1 MAILDTNSLISST
14 LGSFQLK
21 GKYISLEDV
30 NIDPITNESDG
41 TTIIPNSVQKLIKR
55 SDKLII
61 IRESTL
67 QIGYAKD
74 IGAART
80 TGTMWYK
87 GEVVGFTVED
97 KVRDIKTQDQ
107 TAIPDTIIT
116 TDISSI
122 PPSSYNLVLRSTTST
137 WINPTSYN
145 GKALAISS
153 NSDPTGINIF
163 IDDINTTDKFDDSVG
178 ERFRTVPGT
187 GERKP
192 IAFDGVFLHHGG
204 SELASSGCVIFGTQ
218 RYNNG
223 KVSSSASE
231 IKALNKW
238 LQEQGIVGNSPKKL
252 NNLII
257 LDLAKIPR
265 DKSGILMEIIDGE
278 TGRPIPGTEVI
289 SIPTRSVTQIE
300 IEPLN
305 LETGFQS
312 DAITIPSGLSK
323 NEERRYIKQQERLRD
338 EARTKKQ
345 IKVPNPLSI
354 PQLTISKGQLLSSIK
369 FLANKLS

>member
-21 GKYISLEDV
+21 GEYISLEDV
-30 NIDPITNESDG
+30 NIDPKTNESDG

-67 QIGYAKD
+67 QIGYTKG

-163 IDDINTTDKFDDSVG
+163 IDDINTTDRFDDNVG
-178 ERFRTVPGT
+178 ERFRAVPGT

-265 DKSGILMEIIDGE
+265 DQSGILIEIIDGE
-278 TGRPIPGTEVI
+278 TGKPIPGTEVQN
-289 SIPTRSVTQIE
+289 IPTRLASQIE
-300 IEPLN
+300 IEPKN
-305 LETGFQS
+305 LETNLQS
-312 DAITIPSGLSK
+312 DGIQPPPGLSK
-323 NEERRYIKQQERLRD
+323 NEERRYIKQQSKLRQ
-338 EARTKKQ
+338 EARVKKQ
-345 IKVPNPLSI
+345 NQTPNPLSKE
-354 PQLTISKGQLLSSIK
+354 QLVSAIKSLL
-369 FLANKLS
+369 NNLS